1 MRKLIWSKRAT
12 KSFLKIL
19 DFIEKDSIQKAEK
32 VSIEVL
38 KTIYESGKNPE
49 HHRRDKYKIE
59 NDNGSFRAFEVHS
72 IRISFFFD
80 EQVLRIVRVRHTKR
94 KPLNY

>member
-19 DFIEKDSIQKAEK
+19 DFIEEDSIQNAQKISA
-32 VSIEVL
+32 EVL
-38 KTIYESGKNPE
+38 RIVNESIKHPE

-59 NDNGSFRAFEVHS
+59 NSNGSFRAFEIHS
-72 IRISFFFD
+72 IRISFFYD
-80 EQVLRIVRVRHTKR
+80 AKILRVIRVRHTKR

>member
-19 DFIEKDSIQKAEK
+19 DFIEEDSIQNAQK
-32 VSIEVL
+32 VSLEVL
-38 KTIYESGKNPE
+38 RIVNSSSKNPE

-59 NDNGSFRAFEVHS
+59 NNNGSFRAFEIHS
-72 IRISFFFD
+72 IRISFFYD
-80 EQVLRIVRVRHTKR
+80 TKVLRIVRVRHTKR

>member
-19 DFIEKDSIQKAEK
+19 DFIEKDSTQNAQKI
-32 VSIEVL
+32 STEVL
-38 KTIYESGKNPE
+38 KIVNESSRHPE
-49 HHRRDKYKIE
+49 HHRRDKYKVE
-59 NDNGSFRAFEVHS
+59 NNNGSFRAFEIHS
-72 IRISFFFD
+72 IRISFFYD
-80 EQVLRIVRVRHTKR
+80 ANVLRILRVRHTKR